1 MNVRRMSKVSKR
13 IIMCATLP
21 TLYEYYTAGGIQ
33 TGIST
38 NQSYF
43 TLNNKNVTIYSGA
56 MHYFRVPK
64 DYWRDRL
71 RRLRAAGL
79 NTVETYVPWNLHEP
93 EIGTYDFGNGDFEMS
108 DFLDIKQFITTAQ
121 EEDLFVLVRP
131 GPFICAEWEFGG
143 LPSWLLREKNI
154 KIRTSDEKFMKHVVR
169 YFSKLL
175 VLLATL
181 QFTLGGPIIGFQIEN
196 EYGSTEWKS
205 KHGSFTPDKIYLQ
218 QLRRLMIENGI
229 VELLFTSDSPLLKG
243 DVGTLPDLLQTANF
257 DQSATAQFDKLK
269 TLQPNK
275 PTMAMEFW
283 SGWFDHWGENHHVRS
298 PNTFKTVLSEILN
311 YPASVNF
318 YMFHGGTNWGF
329 LNGANIPSSG
339 AIRYQPDTTSY
350 DYDAPLSESGDYTE
364 KYYIVKDLLERHN
377 VVKTKIPK
385 MPEELKKIAYPSIKI
400 EKTLTFANIVNQLPS
415 VINSQNLVQMELLN
429 INNNSGQSY
438 GYIIYRKKLN
448 IPENAILTITGF
460 ISDSVLVL
468 IDGNLI
474 SPPLTKLSDLN
485 NFGYWRLENSTI
497 RLPQKANATLE
508 LIVENWGRNNFG
520 KLETFIQFKGL
531 YHPVFLNKEEI
542 KDWEIL
548 PMEFKKHWTNNLSN
562 WSTFETRNVS
572 LHSASLNVEELFDT
586 YIDMRKWNTGVV
598 IVNGFVLGRYMH
610 IGPQQTLYLPAP
622 LMKKGNNEIIIFEH
636 FTPGSHIEFSK
647 NPIFLTSS

>member
-1 MNVRRMSKVSKR
+1 MS
-13 IIMCATLP
+13 ATLP

-38 NQSYF
+38 DQSYF
-43 TLNNKNVTIYSGA
+43 TLNNKNVSIYSGA

-64 DYWRDRL
+64 EYWKDRL
-71 RRLRAAGL
+71 QRLRAAGL

-93 EIGTYDFGNGDFEMS
+93 EIGTYDFGTGNFEMS

-121 EEDLFVLVRP
+121 EEDLFVIVRP
-131 GPFICAEWEFGG
+131 GPYICGEWEFGG

-169 YFSKLL
+169 YFNKLL

-205 KHGSFTPDKIYLQ
+205 KSGSFTPDKIYLQ
-218 QLRRLMIENGI
+218 QLRSLMIENGI
-229 VELLFTSDSPLLKG
+229 VELLFTSDSPLSKSDL
-243 DVGTLPDLLQTANF
+243 GTLPGLLQTANF
-257 DQSATAQFDKLK
+257 DHSATAQFNKLK
-269 TLQPNK
+269 TLQQNK

-283 SGWFDHWGENHHVRS
+283 SGWFDHWGENHQIRS
-298 PNTFKTVLSEILN
+298 PKNFREILSEILS

-329 LNGANIPSSG
+329 LNGANIPSDS
-339 AIRYQPDTTSY
+339 ASPIKYQPDTTSY

-377 VVKTKIPK
+377 VIKTKLPK
-385 MPEELKKIAYPSIKI
+385 MPKELTKIAYPSIKI
-400 EKTLTFANIVNQLPS
+400 DKSLTYGNIVNQLPS
-415 VINSQNLVQMELLN
+415 VISSPNLIPMELLN

-448 IPENAILTITGF
+448 IPANSVLTITGF

-468 IDGNLI
+468 IDGNLL
-474 SPPLTKLSDLN
+474 SPPLKTSRDLN

-497 RLPQKANATLE
+497 QLPPKINATLD
-508 LIVENWGRNNFG
+508 LVVENWGRNNFG
-520 KLETFIQFKGL
+520 RLETFIQFKGL
-531 YHPVFLNKEEI
+531 YKPVFLNNEEI

-548 PMEFKKHWTNNLSN
+548 PIEFKKRWTNNLSN
-562 WSTFETRNVS
+562 WSTFATRNVS
-572 LHSASLNVEELFDT
+572 LHCANLNVEELFDT
-586 YIDMRKWNTGVV
+586 YLDMRKWNTGIV

-622 LMKKGNNEIIIFEH
+622 LMKKGSNKIIIFEH
-636 FTPGSHIEFSK
+636 FTPASYIEFSK